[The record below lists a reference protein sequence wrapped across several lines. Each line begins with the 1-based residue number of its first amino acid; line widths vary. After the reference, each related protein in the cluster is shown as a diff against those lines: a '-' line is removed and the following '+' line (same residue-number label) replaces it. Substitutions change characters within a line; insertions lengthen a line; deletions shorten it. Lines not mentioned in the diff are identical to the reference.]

1 MTWITAQEVADRLN
15 LSQPDQRCV
24 ESTAAAVAY
33 VERRRSDL
41 RLQDG
46 TFNPD
51 ADVVEGTK
59 QYAAHIYAQ
68 KGSPGGFSAYGDGM
82 GDYTPSI
89 MPALVQRLI
98 GVKRPVIG

>member
-15 LSQPDQRCV
+15 LPQPDQRCIDA
-24 ESTAAAVAY
+24 TDAAIAY

-59 QYAAHIYAQ
+59 QYAMTIYTSR
-68 KGSPGGFSAYGDGM
+68 GSGISAYGDAM